1 MKWIEQ
7 FPGHIYLD
15 IKAMDYE
22 VHVCARGRNAVH
34 PCAMLSR
41 ADGVIVFFKECK
53 DLEEAKHEVL
63 KAYRN
68 RLIEALNELKG
79 D

>member
-1 MKWIEQ
+1 
-7 FPGHIYLD
+7 
-15 IKAMDYE
+15 
-22 VHVCARGRNAVH
+22 
-34 PCAMLSR
+34 MLSR